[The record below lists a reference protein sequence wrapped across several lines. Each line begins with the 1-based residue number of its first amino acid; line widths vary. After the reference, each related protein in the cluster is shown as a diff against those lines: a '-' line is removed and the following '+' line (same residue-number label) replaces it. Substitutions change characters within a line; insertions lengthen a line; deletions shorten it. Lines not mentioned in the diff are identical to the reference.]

1 MELKE
6 AEYLDYLLKRANS
19 SVINIDG
26 VDGEAIDILIDRDLI
41 EIVDKRHGVD
51 PYLIK
56 ISPRGRDFMAAGGF
70 VAEVENSIGKKA
82 EENERIVRKAR
93 EDEKEKIEERKR
105 HKRLIL
111 DDASKI
117 VGILAAIGAIVF
129 GIIACL

>member
-6 AEYLDYLLKRANS
+6 AKYLDNLLKRANR

-41 EIVDKRHGVD
+41 EVVDKRHGVD

-70 VAEVENSIGKKA
+70 EVEVGRYLQ
-82 EENERIVRKAR
+82 EEKDKQRQKQEQKRSRIRDNAHLVLAVLS
-93 EDEKEKIEERKR
+93 
-105 HKRLIL
+105 LIV
-111 DDASKI
+111 AF
-117 VGILAAIGAIVF
+117 LAW
-129 GIIACL
+129 LLN

>member
-6 AEYLDYLLKRANS
+6 AKYLDNLLRRANR
-19 SVINIDG
+19 SVINIDN
-26 VDGEAIDILIDRDLI
+26 VDGETIDILIDRDLI

-56 ISPRGRDFMAAGGF
+56 ISPRGRDFTADGGF
-70 VAEVENSIGKKA
+70 VAEVENSIRKKA

-117 VGILAAIGAIVF
+117 VGILAAIGAIIF

>member
-6 AEYLDYLLKRANS
+6 AEYLDYLLKSANR

-56 ISPRGRDFMAAGGF
+56 ISPRGRDFLASGGF
-70 VAEVENSIGKKA
+70 CGEAKLEIERKDEEGSKK
-82 EENERIVRKAR
+82 
-93 EDEKEKIEERKR
+93 KEKTLNTWVAYIGIIVGIATIVA
-105 HKRLIL
+105 LIL
-111 DDASKI
+111 DH
-117 VGILAAIGAIVF
+117 L
-129 GIIACL
+129 